1 MIENVDS
8 NVVESLNGIIAKL
21 IGGKRVNCA
30 VTVIKNT
37 KRPLYTLHKV
47 LLHRSPNKKCPSSI
61 LELNRL
67 KKRNRQNE
75 LRQKT
80 YRKKLKYVNDS
91 ADPSYGDNAQ
101 KPDMT
106 ENEYEEEKKI
116 FLNNLKI
123 IADNRINI
131 ERETVDQT
139 NSTKWFE
146 LRRNIITASNFG
158 RIIALR
164 PDTGCEGVLKSLLYS
179 TNLDTKAWNMVGNMN
194 IKPNEI

>member
-1 MIENVDS
+1 MKATDPNFYSTIMKHIRYLARHSRSLIENIDS

-30 VTVIKNT
+30 MSGSYQGRCSAATVIKNT

-91 ADPSYGDNAQ
+91 ADPSYGNNAQ
-101 KPDMT
+101 KLDMT
-106 ENEYEEEKKI
+106 ENEYEEEKK
-116 FLNNLKI
+116 F
-123 IADNRINI
+123 
-131 ERETVDQT
+131 
-139 NSTKWFE
+139 F
-146 LRRNIITASNFG
+146 
-158 RIIALR
+158 
-164 PDTGCEGVLKSLLYS
+164 
-179 TNLDTKAWNMVGNMN
+179 
-194 IKPNEI
+194 